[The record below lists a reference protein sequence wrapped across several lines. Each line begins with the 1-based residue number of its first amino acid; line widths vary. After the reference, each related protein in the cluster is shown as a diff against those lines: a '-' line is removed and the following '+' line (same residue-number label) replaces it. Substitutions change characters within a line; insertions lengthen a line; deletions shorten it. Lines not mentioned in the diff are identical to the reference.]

1 MRYSKQRYPELYSR
15 ALNVVT
21 QYMDQNPDCHG
32 DTRVVQNPWDIYNII
47 HQASILRAG
56 KHSRRKRIQIAKCLT
71 DLIAPRP
78 SEMVI
83 ISTLY
88 PRIPHVEGF
97 AGQLELLREIRD
109 TDKYKPFKIRK
120 FHRRFI
126 TRLEKDLNAASHDTW
141 LWKLFTAIAC
151 DLHVEIMIDL
161 ETRQQTFL
169 RNIAISKEKKEKEQT
184 ARLAIATKKLD
195 LAKKSMTEAEKL
207 MLALQQPHVS
217 IHSFAAA
224 PTPGSMIPTFK
235 NSPYRVGA
243 TDDVQLKG

>member
-126 TRLEKDLNAASHDTW
+126 TRLEKDLKAASHDTW